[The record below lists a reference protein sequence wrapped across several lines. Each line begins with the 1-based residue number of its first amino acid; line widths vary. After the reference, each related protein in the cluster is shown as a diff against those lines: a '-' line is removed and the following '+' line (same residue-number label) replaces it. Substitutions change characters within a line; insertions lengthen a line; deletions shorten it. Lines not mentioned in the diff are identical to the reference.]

1 MIWSLISEKQHLK
14 FFIDSTKMTQNSE
27 NILAK
32 VWNFNAGYWFEKL
45 VDNALISMIY
55 GIFH

>member
-14 FFIDSTKMTQNSE
+14 FFIDSTKMTQNNE

-32 VWNFNAGYWFEKL
+32 VWKFNAGYWFEKI
-45 VDNALISMIY
+45 VDNALIPMIY
-55 GIFH
+55 GIFY

>member
-14 FFIDSTKMTQNSE
+14 FFIDSTKMTRNNE

-32 VWNFNAGYWFEKL
+32 VWNFNAGYWFEIL
-45 VDNALISMIY
+45 VDNALISLIY
-55 GIFH
+55 GIFY